1 MPVINVNVDKLDLDL
16 DNPRY
21 EQQGSQREALEMM
34 LTSEPKKTQA
44 LAQHIID
51 NGLNP
56 TDLITVI
63 PGTGDRFI
71 VVEGNRRSAV
81 LRALRKPALLD
92 SLPQTS
98 ALSGMVK
105 KMRVLAV
112 QAKELDLV
120 NIDVAL
126 FDSREE
132 ANVWIALK
140 HTGENGGAGT
150 VPWDGLQTARFRKG
164 DAATSL
170 LEYGKQQGWFTEQ
183 DINGNR
189 AFPVSTLARL
199 IGDPDVR
206 AVLGLELR
214 HGQLSS
220 TVPPAELAKGVK
232 RVVGDLLGDH
242 WTVTK
247 LKSKKDREGYVAQL
261 PASARP
267 NLKKSGES
275 WPVGHDANQSK
286 PANAAGPA
294 KVTSKP
300 TSRLRTTL
308 IPPSFIASINSPR
321 INDIYRDL
329 KRISVHTHPNACAVL
344 LRVLIELSVDELIES
359 KAVTVETQ
367 APKRSNPSLA
377 DKINASVQ
385 WMRDNRMLTKQAAE
399 GVKKHGAADDSA
411 AANSPTA
418 SVTTL
423 HAFMHN
429 RYASPIPTELNAM
442 WSNGIEAF
450 MGSLLKAIK

>member
-1 MPVINVNVDKLDLDL
+1 MPVINVNIDKLDLDL

-34 LTSEPKKTQA
+34 LTSEPKKIQA

-63 PGTGDRFI
+63 PGAGDRFI
-71 VVEGNRRSAV
+71 VVEGNRRTAV

-105 KMRVLAV
+105 KVRSLAV
-112 QAKELDLV
+112 QASEQDLV
-120 NIDVAL
+120 SIDVAH

-140 HTGENGGAGT
+140 HTGENGGAGI

-189 AFPVSTLARL
+189 PFPISTLARL
-199 IGDPDVR
+199 VGDPDIR

-214 HGQLSS
+214 HGQLSA
-220 TVPPAELAKGVK
+220 TVPSTELAKGVK
-232 RVVGDLLGDH
+232 RVVGDLLGDY

-247 LKSKKDREGYVAQL
+247 LKSKKDREGYAAQL

-267 NLKKSGES
+267 SLKTQVEP
-275 WPVGHDANQSK
+275 WPVGHDAHQSK
-286 PANAAGPA
+286 PANAEGVA
-294 KVTSKP
+294 KAISKP

-329 KRISVHTHPNACAVL
+329 KRINVHTHPNACAVL

-359 KAVTVETQ
+359 KAVPVETQ
-367 APKRSNPSLA
+367 APKRSSPTLA

-399 GVKKHGAADDSA
+399 GVRKHGGNDSDVV
-411 AANSPTA
+411 NSPTA

-429 RYASPIPTELNAM
+429 RYASPLPSELNAM

>member
-1 MPVINVNVDKLDLDL
+1 MPVININVDKLDLDL
-16 DNPRY
+16 ANPRY
-21 EQQGSQREALEMM
+21 EQQESQREALEMM
-34 LTSEPKKTQA
+34 LMSEPKKTQV

-56 TDLITVI
+56 TDLIAVI
-63 PGTGDRFI
+63 PGAGDRFI

-105 KMRVLAV
+105 KMRTLAVLA
-112 QAKELDLV
+112 KGMNLV

-126 FDSREE
+126 FESREE

-140 HTGENGGAGT
+140 HTGENSGAGT
-150 VPWDGLQTARFRKG
+150 VGWDGIQAARFRKG
-164 DAATSL
+164 DAATAL
-170 LEYGKQQGWFTEQ
+170 LEYGKNQGWFTEH

-189 AFPVSTLARL
+189 PFPVSTLTRL

-214 HGQLSS
+214 QGQLSS
-220 TVPPAELAKGVK
+220 AVPAAELGKGVK
-232 RVVGDLLGDH
+232 RVVSDLLGDH

-247 LKSKKDREGYVAQL
+247 LKGKKDREGYVAQL
-261 PASARP
+261 PVSARP
-267 NLKKSGES
+267 NLQKVEVP
-275 WPVGHDANQSK
+275 WPIGHDARQSK
-286 PANAAGPA
+286 SASATGAATA
-294 KVTSKP
+294 TSKP
-300 TSRLRTTL
+300 TSRQRTTL
-308 IPPSFIASINSPR
+308 IPQSFIASITSPR

-329 KRISVHTHPNACAVL
+329 KRINVHKHPNACAVL
-344 LRVLIELSVDELIES
+344 LRVFIELAVDELVEL
-359 KAVTVETQ
+359 KAVPVETQ
-367 APKRSNPSLA
+367 SPKRSAPTLA
-377 DKINASVQ
+377 EKINACVQ
-385 WMRDNRMLTKQAAE
+385 WMRDNRVLTKHAAE
-399 GVKKHGAADDSA
+399 GVKKHGGSDG
-411 AANSPTA
+411 ANTVSSTA

-429 RYASPIPTELNAM
+429 RYASPIPSELNAI
-442 WSNGIEAF
+442 WGNGIEAF